1 MSGEFIFR
9 EVFFMKFEVKDTV
22 KISIMAA
29 LSFLIMLIEFPLP
42 FMPPFL
48 QLDFSEIPA
57 LLIAFSIGPLGGVMV
72 ELIKN
77 LLHLMKTQTAGIG
90 ELANFLVGLFFIV
103 PAGLV
108 YQCNKNK
115 KRAYLALFCGVVF
128 MTIFASIFNYLVL
141 LPLYAKVLGF
151 PTEAIVSM
159 GGQVNSMIVDI
170 KTLIVFGIAP
180 FNFIKGIIISI
191 LVIMIYKRV
200 SPILHK

>member
-1 MSGEFIFR
+1 
-9 EVFFMKFEVKDTV
+9 MKFEVKDTV

-57 LLIAFSIGPLGGVMV
+57 LLIAFSMGPLGGVMV

-77 LLHLMKTQTAGIG
+77 LLHLLKTQTSGIG
-90 ELANFLVGLFFIV
+90 ELANFLVGIFFVV

-108 YQCNKNK
+108 YQLNKSK
-115 KRAYLALFCGVVF
+115 KGAYLALTCGVIS
-128 MTIFASIFNYLVL
+128 MTFFASIFNYLVL

-151 PTEAIVSM
+151 PTEAVVAM
-159 GGQVNSMIVDI
+159 TGQVNSMVVDA
-170 KTLIVFGIAP
+170 KTLISFGIIP
-180 FNFIKGIIISI
+180 FNVIKGIIISI

>member
-1 MSGEFIFR
+1 
-9 EVFFMKFEVKDTV
+9 MKFEVKDTV

-57 LLIAFSIGPLGGVMV
+57 LLIAFSMGPLGGVMV

-90 ELANFLVGLFFIV
+90 ELANFLVGIFLVV
-103 PAGLV
+103 PAGLI
-108 YQCNKNK
+108 YQCNKSK
-115 KRAYLALFCGVVF
+115 KGAYLALFCGIVS
-128 MTIFASIFNYLVL
+128 MTIFASVFNYLVL

-151 PTEAIVSM
+151 STEAIVAM

-170 KTLIVFGIAP
+170 KTLIAFGIAP
-180 FNFIKGIIISI
+180 FNFIKGIIISL

>member
-1 MSGEFIFR
+1 
-9 EVFFMKFEVKDTV
+9 MKFEVKDTV

-57 LLIAFSIGPLGGVMV
+57 LLIAFSMGPLGGVMV

-77 LLHLMKTQTAGIG
+77 LLHLLKTQTSGIG
-90 ELANFLVGLFFIV
+90 ELANFLVGVFLVV

-108 YQCNKNK
+108 YQFNKSK
-115 KRAYLALFCGVVF
+115 KGAYLALACGVIF
-128 MTIFASIFNYLVL
+128 MTVFASVFNYLVL

-151 PTEAIVSM
+151 PTEAVVAM
-159 GGQVNSMIVDI
+159 TGQVNGMVVDV
-170 KTLIVFGIAP
+170 KTLISFGIIP
-180 FNFIKGIIISI
+180 FNVIKGIIISI